1 MSQWGLSPSAA
12 GDATRQKLD
21 ELDALIQQMLDLPVN
36 RLDPEAEDRGQRTEN
51 REQKTENRE
60 QRTEN
65 REQTAEDSGHGIEDN
80 EQEIKDRGARTEDS
94 EPKVETEES
103 DQKAADSKPVAGE
116 EGPSQAVVLS
126 SVLCPSPP
134 GPSSRAR
141 WWLYPV
147 VGLNLLFDGLTF
159 LLGPLG
165 RWLRGETGRL
175 LIGWVGVALLL
186 AGLVWAFLGWMGWIN

>member
-1 MSQWGLSPSAA
+1 MSRSGLSRSAVA
-12 GDATRQKLD
+12 DATRQKLD

-36 RLDPEAEDRGQRTEN
+36 RLDPEGEDGGQRTEDGG
-51 REQKTENRE
+51 
-60 QRTEN
+60 QRTEDGGQ
-65 REQTAEDSGHGIEDN
+65 RTEDRGQTAEDSGQGLKDKD
-80 EQEIKDRGARTEDS
+80 QETEDREQRTDDS
-94 EPKVETEES
+94 QPKGETEDREQQAE
-103 DQKAADSKPVAGE
+103 DKMLGAEDDRPA
-116 EGPSQAVVLS
+116 QAVVLS
-126 SVLCPSPP
+126 SVLCPS
-134 GPSSRAR
+134 SSR

-175 LIGWVGVALLL
+175 LIGWAGVALLL